1 MKQAIDT
8 FTIDMLDAMCKE
20 PQAPEVR
27 RAVYA
32 LVMEPIAKPTKSTYR
47 FFIKM
52 ENGATLAWS
61 HLTLREAQAMN
72 KLMNK
77 HNTLQSSV
85 NVSRFGWEEV

>member
-1 MKQAIDT
+1 MKQAEDNK
-8 FTIDMLDAMCKE
+8 TIDMLDAMYKE

-27 RAVYA
+27 KAMHN
-32 LVMEPIAKPTKSTYR
+32 LLMQPISKPTYR

-61 HLTLREAQAMN
+61 NLTLREAKAMN

>member
-1 MKQAIDT
+1 MKQAEDNK
-8 FTIDMLDAMCKE
+8 TIDMLDAMYKE

-32 LVMEPIAKPTKSTYR
+32 LVLEPIVKPTYR
-47 FFIKM
+47 FYIET
-52 ENGATLAWS
+52 ENNETLAWS
-61 HLTLREAQAMN
+61 NLTLREAKAMN